1 MNKKEPIIR
10 FANKSD
16 IKEIVRLCALHAD
29 YEKSEYNSENK
40 EQNLIQYLFSENPS
54 SFCLVAELD
63 NNIIGYSSYMKQFST
78 WDTDFY
84 IYMDCLFL
92 TEESRGY
99 GIGEKMM
106 NVIKLEAKKLNCS
119 LIQWQTPNFNTRAIK
134 FYNRIGGISKTKER
148 YFLKV

>member
-1 MNKKEPIIR
+1 
-10 FANKSD
+10 
-16 IKEIVRLCALHAD
+16 
-29 YEKSEYNSENK
+29 
-40 EQNLIQYLFSENPS
+40 
-54 SFCLVAELD
+54 
-63 NNIIGYSSYMKQFST
+63 
-78 WDTDFY
+78 
-84 IYMDCLFL
+84 MDCLFL

-134 FYNRIGGISKTKER
+134 FYNRIGRISKTKER

>member
-1 MNKKEPIIR
+1 
-10 FANKSD
+10 
-16 IKEIVRLCALHAD
+16 
-29 YEKSEYNSENK
+29 
-40 EQNLIQYLFSENPS
+40 
-54 SFCLVAELD
+54 
-63 NNIIGYSSYMKQFST
+63 MKQFST